1 MEIFVCK
8 FNMLKKCKIKT
19 KKNKKGNKKKQVE
32 KPKKTS
38 KKAKHTKV
46 YFAFF
51 NSNPNDTASYARVYQ
66 HDVRPPVDNKL
77 QRRFVM
83 RVNQVTTARIRLG
96 IHMPGT
102 VCRAYIHPE
111 NPGRYFAG
119 TSRKKNNNL
128 FPIN

>member
-19 KKNKKGNKKKQVE
+19 KKNKKENKKKQGE

-51 NSNPNDTASYARVYQ
+51 NSNPNDTASNARVYQ
-66 HDVRPPVDNKL
+66 TRAEVSRPPIIITKEV
-77 QRRFVM
+77 
-83 RVNQVTTARIRLG
+83 
-96 IHMPGT
+96 
-102 VCRAYIHPE
+102 
-111 NPGRYFAG
+111 RYE
-119 TSRKKNNNL
+119 K
-128 FPIN
+128 

>member
-19 KKNKKGNKKKQVE
+19 KKNKKGNKKKQGE

-66 HDVRPPVDNKL
+66 HDVRARQTKVCDAERAEVSRPSIIITKEVHYENVEL
-77 QRRFVM
+77 Q
-83 RVNQVTTARIRLG
+83 
-96 IHMPGT
+96 
-102 VCRAYIHPE
+102 
-111 NPGRYFAG
+111 
-119 TSRKKNNNL
+119 
-128 FPIN
+128 

>member
-19 KKNKKGNKKKQVE
+19 KKNKKGNKKKQGE
-32 KPKKTS
+32 NQKTS

-66 HDVRPPVDNKL
+66 TRAEVSRPPIIITKEV
-77 QRRFVM
+77 
-83 RVNQVTTARIRLG
+83 
-96 IHMPGT
+96 
-102 VCRAYIHPE
+102 
-111 NPGRYFAG
+111 RYE
-119 TSRKKNNNL
+119 K
-128 FPIN
+128 

>member
-19 KKNKKGNKKKQVE
+19 KKNKKGNKKKQGE
-32 KPKKTS
+32 NQKTS

-66 HDVRPPVDNKL
+66 TRAEGSRPSIIITKEVHYENVEL
-77 QRRFVM
+77 Q
-83 RVNQVTTARIRLG
+83 
-96 IHMPGT
+96 
-102 VCRAYIHPE
+102 
-111 NPGRYFAG
+111 
-119 TSRKKNNNL
+119 
-128 FPIN
+128 